1 MLVNIESGDST
12 QKAVIVG
19 SKTNLVHVLDAETG
33 EPIYDSIRV
42 GPPAINTQQADMG
55 NKADMELSQKDL
67 VRKQVCPGFQG
78 GIDSAPAFAHNTIYV
93 VTQTFCTSYIE
104 EEGAPY
110 KDGVANIFHHVAGPA
125 YFESFHTGNASLF
138 AIDASNGRI
147 KWVYEMMNRN
157 QYGAVTTTGGIVF
170 VPDRL
175 GNIHAV
181 DEETGQL
188 LRILKTGGLGGAG
201 ISIGSNAAGE
211 MMLFT
216 ASGGAGE
223 FGQRTTGVVTAWAL
237 PKDSVEN
244 VSENQNQTT
253 YLAFAVAL
261 IAVAYASFITY
272 RQKSTARTS
281 SL

>member
-1 MLVNIESGDST
+1 M
-12 QKAVIVG
+12 
-19 SKTNLVHVLDAETG
+19 
-33 EPIYDSIRV
+33 
-42 GPPAINTQQADMG
+42 
-55 NKADMELSQKDL
+55 
-67 VRKQVCPGFQG
+67 
-78 GIDSAPAFAHNTIYV
+78 
-93 VTQTFCTSYIE
+93 

-110 KDGVANIFHHVAGPA
+110 KDGEADILHHVAGPA

-157 QYGAVTTTGGIVF
+157 QYGAVTTPGGIVF

-201 ISIGSNAAGE
+201 ISVGSNAAGE

-237 PKDSVEN
+237 PTITETN
-244 VSENQNQTT
+244 ISENQNQTT
-253 YLAFAVAL
+253 YLAFALAL

-272 RQKSTARTS
+272 RQKNIQRS
-281 SL
+281 